1 MGYAVIFSAQSNRDL
16 GAIVAFVA
24 AYNPKSAEGL
34 GNTLVDRALLLG
46 THPHLGASVHER
58 PGVRRLVHKPW
69 IVIYYRVD
77 FERRTV
83 EIARIWDARQN
94 PEALRV

>member
-1 MGYAVIFSAQSNRDL
+1 MGCSVIFSAQSNRDL

-24 AYNPKSAEGL
+24 AHSPEAARRL
-34 GNTLVDRALLLG
+34 GNALVDRALLLG
-46 THPHLGASVHER
+46 EHPHLGAPVHDR
-58 PGVRRLVHKPW
+58 PGVRRLPHKPW

-77 FERRTV
+77 PERHLV
-83 EIARIWDARQN
+83 EIIRFWDARQN

>member
-1 MGYAVIFSAQSNRDL
+1 MGCAVIFSAQSNRDL

-24 AYNPKSAEGL
+24 EHNTEAAGRL
-34 GNTLVDRALLLG
+34 GDALMDRALMLG
-46 THPHLGASVHER
+46 AHPHLGAPVRER

-69 IVIYYRVD
+69 VVIYYRVD
-77 FERRTV
+77 FERSTV
-83 EIARIWDARQN
+83 EITRFWDARRN